1 MSVRAA
7 VSFSA
12 ATQKNLPEED
22 IPEEVSFRASYLSE
36 FEKEHFH
43 CENVM
48 PDRPYMTFFTAP
60 ATSFTSKDI
69 FNTLLSDGVPDSWV

>member
-1 MSVRAA
+1 MSEHSYHSGVSVHAA

-60 ATSFTSKDI
+60 ATSFT
-69 FNTLLSDGVPDSWV
+69 T